1 MSSKT
6 KVLFLS
12 AWYPNRY
19 DAMAGLFVRKHAE
32 AVSQYAD
39 VCVLYLHLDDK
50 IDDFQ
55 IVEQSYNDVRET
67 LGSPIYARL
76 IP

>member
-1 MSSKT
+1 
-6 KVLFLS
+6 
-12 AWYPNRY
+12 
-19 DAMAGLFVRKHAE
+19 MAGLFVRKHAE

-55 IVEQSYNDVRET
+55 IVEQSYNDVREIVVYIPMKNSRYVGQQFINKYDKA
-67 LGSPIYARL
+67 LGRD
-76 IP
+76 

>member
-1 MSSKT
+1 MSFKT

-19 DAMAGLFVRKHAE
+19 DTMAGLFVRKHAE
-32 AVSQYAD
+32 AVGQYAD

-50 IDDFQ
+50 IDNFQ
-55 IVEQSYNDVRET
+55 IVEHET
-67 LGSPIYARL
+67 
-76 IP
+76 